1 MYPRGKV
8 LLYISREDTKER
20 NNNQGRN
27 EENRR
32 RVDQSPRLMTYRA
45 EEDSMEAEVAKFYS
59 RLLVRSRGNGE
70 SEEERIANST
80 LSKYLHALIYTYMC
94 IYNDERFVHGHL

>member
-32 RVDQSPRLMTYRA
+32 SISAANDIP
-45 EEDSMEAEVAKFYS
+45 
-59 RLLVRSRGNGE
+59 RGNGGGFYGSGGGE
-70 SEEERIANST
+70 ILFATSRSIERKRRIRRGKDREFHSLEISPRT
-80 LSKYLHALIYTYMC
+80 YIY
-94 IYNDERFVHGHL
+94 IYVYI

>member
-8 LLYISREDTKER
+8 LLYISREERTRKNVIIIKEET
-20 NNNQGRN
+20 GK

-32 RVDQSPRLMTYRA
+32 RVDRSPRLMTYRA
-45 EEDSMEAEVAKFYS
+45 ETEVAKFYS

>member
-1 MYPRGKV
+1 MYPRGKI

-32 RVDQSPRLMTYRA
+32 SISAANDIP
-45 EEDSMEAEVAKFYS
+45 
-59 RLLVRSRGNGE
+59 RGNGGGFYGSGGGE
-70 SEEERIANST
+70 ILFATSRSIERKRRIRRGKDREFHSLEISPRT
-80 LSKYLHALIYTYMC
+80 YIY
-94 IYNDERFVHGHL
+94 IYVYI